1 MTNLPTIVD
10 ADRMTP
16 GMARYWN
23 AQRRN
28 LAGRV
33 DLIDPWRRSLREL
46 RKIYGETHTT
56 VYRASTGGRW
66 GKSSQIVH
74 L

>member
-1 MTNLPTIVD
+1 MKPHIHRAADMTS
-10 ADRMTP
+10 

-23 AQRRN
+23 SLAAKRSN
-28 LAGRV
+28 LDV
-33 DLIDPWRRSLREL
+33 IDPWRTPLKEL
-46 RKIYGETHTT
+46 RNYYPAGTK

-66 GKSSQIVH
+66 GKSAQIVV